1 MYSQAKK
8 NTAQVIVLEKY
19 KINDEK
25 PTPVLRNYI
34 INLPFSRRQST

>member
-19 KINDEK
+19 KINDEAHTSSEK
-25 PTPVLRNYI
+25 LYH
-34 INLPFSRRQST
+34 